1 METKEIIVKCNVAS
15 NPNLIKVMEEVKVT
29 TKKDGT
35 ILGINFMKI
44 LHVIVLF

>member
-1 METKEIIVKCNVAS
+1 METKEIIIKGTAAS
-15 NPNLIKVMEEVKVT
+15 NPNLCQVMEEVKVT